1 MLLVSAAV
9 IYTCTTLSLKLKFKY
24 PVIDCATVDNDYGP
38 TNDNM
43 NMTKATNYEQSAIK
57 EWNANALN

>member
-24 PVIDCATVDNDYGP
+24 PAIDCKIVDNDYGP

-43 NMTKATNYEQSAIK
+43 NMTLADNYE
-57 EWNANALN
+57 